1 MLVKKFSILFV
12 VTQNLGWSPIVNRFL
27 GLLRFNKTRL
37 HSIIGYVSPFEFES
51 DIIIVWSCQALLPD
65 SSKSASDKLGA
76 VHHILRLC

>member
-51 DIIIVWSCQALLPD
+51 GIIIV
-65 SSKSASDKLGA
+65 
-76 VHHILRLC
+76 